1 MISDIE
7 FDALVTTYAR
17 YEWVLRRI
25 VLAEDSLRPS
35 STPASVPVVS
45 GILDAVWFS
54 REPADGAIA
63 WEVRYLGP
71 TQYALVEHLDE
82 DEPDFE
88 EKLREVEA
96 RLADAVAAKRFA

>member
-1 MISDIE
+1 MITDSE
-7 FDALVTTYAR
+7 FEDLVSTYAR
-17 YEWVLRRI
+17 YEWLLRRI
-25 VLAEDSLRPS
+25 VVTAESLPPS
-35 STPASVPVVS
+35 SIPPDVPVAS
-45 GILDAVWFS
+45 GIVDAVWFS